1 MLDIVVGLVVL
12 PMLVVDMWALFWWT
26 ESLKRN
32 RGVRSWNAKM
42 VSEWVKLSGIE
53 RDKDTLWRLYWQR
66 RMEDP
71 NVTLSDCLALHPEP
85 AHHQER
91 S

>member
-1 MLDIVVGLVVL
+1 
-12 PMLVVDMWALFWWT
+12 
-26 ESLKRN
+26 
-32 RGVRSWNAKM
+32 M

-85 AHHQER
+85 VHHQER
-91 S
+91 AGLCDQAWEAVQKSGVRGRR